1 MEGQK
6 AFPTLVCIILSSPAR
21 GSDSQTIGNIRN
33 TLLYLDLEK
42 GRVHPMLGN
51 SLKVNS
57 EIGRC
62 VTIIKKYLEHCNEKG
77 GGKLCMMKR

>member
-6 AFPTLVCIILSSPAR
+6 AFPALVCIILSSPAR
-21 GSDSQTIGNIRN
+21 GSDSQTIGNIRS
-33 TLLYLDLEK
+33 TLLYLNLEK
-42 GRVHPMLGN
+42 GRMQPMLRN

-62 VTIIKKYLEHCNEKG
+62 VTIIKKYWEYCNE
-77 GGKLCMMKR
+77 